1 MKFYNSV
8 SGSSTEQ
15 IQRRQQKRYPNSKKK
30 YIKNL
35 NEREGDRQRS
45 SQQVKIAKPRNKTK
59 KQKKKLKTAV
69 EINKRNKF

>member
-45 SQQVKIAKPRNKTK
+45 SQQVKIAKPRNNTK
-59 KQKKKLKTAV
+59 KQKKTKDGGRDK
-69 EINKRNKF
+69 

>member
-45 SQQVKIAKPRNKTK
+45 SQQVKIAKPRNNTK
-59 KQKKKLKTAV
+59 KQKK
-69 EINKRNKF
+69 N